1 MNMAE
6 LRIQIDDDLLT
17 RVENAARVRGMSLD
31 DLVTDVLL
39 SRFPKPLV
47 PRESFAEAARRIAA
61 MTPPG
66 VKQTDSVKILR
77 SFRDGAAIEE

>member
-1 MNMAE
+1 MAE
-6 LRIQIDDDLLT
+6 LRVQVDDDLLM
-17 RVENAARVRGMSLD
+17 RLKDVARARGVSLD
-31 DLVTDVLL
+31 DQVNDVLL
-39 SRFPKPLV
+39 SWFPKPLL
-47 PRESFAEAARRIAA
+47 PRESLAGTARMIAE